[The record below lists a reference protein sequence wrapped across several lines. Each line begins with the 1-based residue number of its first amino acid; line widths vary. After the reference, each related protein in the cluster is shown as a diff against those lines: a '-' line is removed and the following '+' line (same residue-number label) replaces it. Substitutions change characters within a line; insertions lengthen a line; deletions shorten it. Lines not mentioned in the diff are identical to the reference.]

1 MLKAN
6 NEHGVDMEKT
16 SARWITVDEMRDRLS
31 ISKTKAYEIAND
43 GSLDTVKIGS
53 SLRVNEDSLERWLES
68 VVRQTSAVGGD
79 EMQ

>member
-1 MLKAN
+1 MLEAN
-6 NEHGVDMEKT
+6 NEHGVDMGKT

>member
-1 MLKAN
+1 MLEVN